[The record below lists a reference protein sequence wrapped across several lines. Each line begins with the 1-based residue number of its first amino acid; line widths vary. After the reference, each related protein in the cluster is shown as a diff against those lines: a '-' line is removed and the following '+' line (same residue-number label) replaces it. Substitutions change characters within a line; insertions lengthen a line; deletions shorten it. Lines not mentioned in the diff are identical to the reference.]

1 MATKAEWFRYEAER
15 AGAKRPKSASRRRRG
30 RGDGTGESQHNVSAR
45 AEKKAVYVLEV
56 APGTRPS
63 RKSSRKSANRQKT
76 DTQFRMKRAAG
87 EARPDARP
95 RTER

>member
-15 AGAKRPKSASRRRRG
+15 AGAKRAKSAPRRHG

-45 AEKKAVYVLEV
+45 AEKKATYVLET
-56 APGTRPS
+56 APGARPS

-76 DTQFRMKRAAG
+76 DTQFRMKRAAS
-87 EARPDARP
+87 EARPEGRAPKGR
-95 RTER
+95 